1 MLPVQASWL
10 PEEYKSGS
18 IFRAAA
24 RYKGAPIKL
33 QQQLAHGSG
42 GDNVMYLSRGMGLG
56 SSVST
61 MQWEVR
67 PLSLAVTH
75 VACMEMS
82 VHQPPACALR
92 AAVLEWNCV
101 LQCFCFSR
109 HAEFTADIFGKACGC
124 GNMQT
129 IQYPYEL
136 FGIQLA
142 ANFV

>member
-1 MLPVQASWL
+1 MLPVKASWL

-33 QQQLAHGSG
+33 QQQLAHGNG

-67 PLSLAVTH
+67 PWSLTVTH
-75 VACMEMS
+75 VACMEIS
-82 VHQPPACALR
+82 VHQVPACALR
-92 AAVLEWNCV
+92 PVQLSLSGTVYCSFL
-101 LQCFCFSR
+101 LQQ
-109 HAEFTADIFGKACGC
+109 ACR
-124 GNMQT
+124 
-129 IQYPYEL
+129 IRS
-136 FGIQLA
+136 
-142 ANFV
+142 